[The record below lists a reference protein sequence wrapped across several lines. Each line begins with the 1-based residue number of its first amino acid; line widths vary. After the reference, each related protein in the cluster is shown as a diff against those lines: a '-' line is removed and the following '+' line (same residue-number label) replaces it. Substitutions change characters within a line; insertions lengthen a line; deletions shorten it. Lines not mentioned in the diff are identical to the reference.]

1 MAAMKARRPN
11 RRTPEKKQG
20 GPPRRAA
27 PPPAHGVPRLAA
39 IKGAFD
45 GEPQVNGKSL
55 MLALTG
61 VVLFVGAAIAG
72 ATWIGGS
79 LFDARQAFQRS
90 ADAAVVSA
98 GFGVEHID
106 VTGEGVAAAR
116 IAEVRAAIAPQ
127 GAHSLLAMDPG
138 SVKARVESLD
148 WVAEAKVR
156 RLWPSTLRVDV
167 RRRQEFARW
176 RENGVV
182 SVIDANGERLLSE
195 RAVDHPNLPLIVGRG
210 AGPKAEP
217 LLIALEQLPQVR
229 AHTAAI
235 VRVGDRRWNLELSS
249 GTLVRL
255 PEAQPELALARLETL
270 QTRHRLLDRP
280 VAELDLR
287 APGRLSVRVF
297 PQLAGGPAAA
307 VGGV

>member
-1 MAAMKARRPN
+1 MAAMKARRPG
-11 RRTPEKKQG
+11 RRTPDKKQSA
-20 GPPRRAA
+20 RRMSA
-27 PPPAHGVPRLAA
+27 PAPYGAPRLVA

-45 GEPQVNGKSL
+45 GEPQVSGKSL

-61 VVLFVGAAIAG
+61 VVLFAGAAIAG

-79 LFDARQAFQRS
+79 LFDARQAFERS
-90 ADAAVVSA
+90 ADAAVATA
-98 GFGVEHID
+98 GFSIDHID
-106 VTGEGVAAAR
+106 VTGEGVAPAR
-116 IAEVRAAIAPQ
+116 ISEVRQAIAPQ
-127 GAHSLLAMDPG
+127 EGRSLLSMDPG
-138 SVKARVESLD
+138 AVKARVESLD

-195 RAVDHPNLPLIVGRG
+195 RAADHVNLPLVVGRG

-217 LLIALEQLPQVR
+217 LLLTLETLPQVR
-229 AHTAAI
+229 ARTAAL
-235 VRVGDRRWNLELSS
+235 VRVGDRRWNLELTS

-287 APGRLSVRVF
+287 APGRLAVRVY
-297 PQLAGGPAAA
+297 PQLAGGPMTAG